1 MKRGIVQA
9 VALGSVSL
17 ALDRLSIAVLAG
29 VLIHLKTS
37 AELLP
42 GSLPRFGL
50 DDLRNVA
57 IVPVLLGAAA
67 VLALQYATAR
77 LARRRIVAAAHGL
90 AERRRAATSSERRA
104 WMEAYAAAIRAATC
118 LATLAVALALLFL
131 FAPDLSIMFSI
142 LILAYLVVA
151 AALEGAAGRKALL
164 DPARPMAGRGLG
176 WTRERRHRAHR
187 LDQAAIGIAL
197 IAIFATQIDGASVHY
212 SLVVC
217 ALVLAKL
224 ASVVRSAAGHIRHV
238 AWTRSVMGRAP
249 VSNAASLPT
258 RAVTASAE

>member
-1 MKRGIVQA
+1 MKLGIVQA

-42 GSLPRFGL
+42 GSLPQLGL
-50 DDLRNVA
+50 DGLRNMA

-90 AERRRAATSSERRA
+90 AERHQASSPAERRL
-104 WMEAYAAAIRAATC
+104 WMEAHAAAIRAATC
-118 LATLAVALALLFL
+118 LVTLAVALALLFL

-142 LILAYLVVA
+142 LIVVYLVVA
-151 AALEGAAGRKALL
+151 AALERAAARKALN
-164 DPARPMAGRGLG
+164 DRARSMAGRGLG

-187 LDQAAIGIAL
+187 LDQAAIGIGL

-238 AWTRSVMGRAP
+238 AWTRSVMGAAP
-249 VSNAASLPT
+249 ASNATVLTAT
-258 RAVTASAE
+258 AATASAE

>member
-1 MKRGIVQA
+1 MKLRIVQA
-9 VALGSVSL
+9 VALGSASL
-17 ALDRLSIAVLAG
+17 ALDRLSIAALAG

-37 AELLP
+37 AQVLP
-42 GSLPRFGL
+42 GSLPWQGFGGL
-50 DDLRNVA
+50 KSAA

-67 VLALQYATAR
+67 VLALQYVTAR

-90 AERRRAATSSERRA
+90 AERRQAAIPAERRT
-104 WMEAYAAAIRAATC
+104 WVEAYAAAIRAATC
-118 LATLAVALALLFL
+118 LVTLAVALAVLFA

-142 LILAYLVVA
+142 LIVAYLVVA
-151 AALEGAAGRKALL
+151 AALESSAGRKALNDRTRL
-164 DPARPMAGRGLG
+164 TAGRGLG
-176 WTRERRHRAHR
+176 WTRERRHRSQR

-238 AWTRSVMGRAP
+238 AWTRSVMGAAP
-249 VSNAASLPT
+249 SSNVAALT
-258 RAVTASAE
+258 ATAATASAE